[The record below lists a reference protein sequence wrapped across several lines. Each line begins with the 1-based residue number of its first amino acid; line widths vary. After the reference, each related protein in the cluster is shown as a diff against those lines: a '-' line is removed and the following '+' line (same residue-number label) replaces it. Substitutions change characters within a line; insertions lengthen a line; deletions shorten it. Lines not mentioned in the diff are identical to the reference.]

1 MNVLNTYHVPV
12 PVRANA
18 KGAGFLAVL
27 TEGGAGD
34 QAVYIGIA
42 GDLGDTDAPD
52 YESIR
57 FAAANWVAHHGSKQN
72 YARALTYFPGLI
84 ESAYRA

>member
-1 MNVLNTYHVPV
+1 MEIINIYHVPV

-27 TEGGAGD
+27 TEGAAHD

-42 GDLGDTDAPD
+42 GGLDVDAPD
-52 YESIR
+52 YESVR
-57 FAAANWVAHHGSKQN
+57 FAAAHWITHSGQKLN
-72 YARALTYFPGLI
+72 YARALQYFPRLI